1 MPGKR
6 HISALQRKQLLPA
19 EAYTVILSKL
29 LLCLYAT
36 TCEHVKYRHPHLN
49 ESLQAPFIVSK
60 EKKVV

>member
-1 MPGKR
+1 MPGER
-6 HISALQRKQLLPA
+6 QISALQRRQLLPA
-19 EAYTVILSKL
+19 EAYAVLLSKL

-49 ESLQAPFIVSK
+49 ESLQTAFIVSK